1 MKYVSYFNEIS
12 KKDLMLAGGKGAN
25 LGELFNNGF
34 PVPPGFCITT
44 DAYKLI
50 VKDEK
55 LNELIK
61 KLKNL
66 ETDDIE
72 SIANIGSEIRTKIK
86 E

>member
-61 KLKNL
+61 KLKNANLRMECGL
-66 ETDDIE
+66 EITDILFLG
-72 SIANIGSEIRTKIK
+72 I
-86 E
+86 